1 MYTQFFGLREKPFS
15 ITPDPRYLYLSQ
27 RHADALAHLIYGISH
42 SGGFIQLTGEVGTG
56 KTTLVRTL
64 FEQLPEEAD
73 VALILNP
80 ELTAQEFLTAIL
92 EELKVPLPGD
102 RSVKAL
108 VDQLNVHL
116 LAAHANSRRTVLIVD
131 EAQNLA
137 PAILEQVRLLT
148 NLETPRQKL
157 LQIILIGQPEL
168 RELLAQEDMRQLAQ
182 RVTGR
187 YHLEPLNLE
196 DTAKY
201 VEHRLK
207 VAGATGGIF
216 APSALREIY
225 RQSSGIPRLINVVA
239 DRALLAAYTRNTRTV
254 DRRLVRRAA
263 GEVFGSIR
271 RIGRARRVA
280 AITALAGITAFG
292 FGAWRYAMHPSPI
305 PLAAVEP
312 LLPDA
317 SATVEPPATVIPDP
331 SPPTLSKLL
340 HDPTLAKDT
349 DSAFAD
355 LFALWGIEY
364 ASGTSPAC
372 EQAMERGL
380 RCWYQTGT
388 ISHLRRLD
396 RPAILSLLDDDGGEH
411 QVVLSALDDDGA
423 ELLLGGSA
431 FSVTLGD
438 LSKYWYG
445 DHLILW
451 RPAMQNVEPLSLGA
465 RGEDVVWLQ
474 RSLADIDGVS
484 MPETVSEVFDQV
496 LEAHV
501 REYQR
506 TRRLTVD
513 GVVGTRTQISIL
525 SELPASGAP
534 QLIETP

>member
-1 MYTQFFGLREKPFS
+1 
-15 ITPDPRYLYLSQ
+15 
-27 RHADALAHLIYGISH
+27 
-42 SGGFIQLTGEVGTG
+42 
-56 KTTLVRTL
+56 
-64 FEQLPEEAD
+64 
-73 VALILNP
+73 
-80 ELTAQEFLTAIL
+80 
-92 EELKVPLPGD
+92 
-102 RSVKAL
+102 
-108 VDQLNVHL
+108 
-116 LAAHANSRRTVLIVD
+116 
-131 EAQNLA
+131 
-137 PAILEQVRLLT
+137 
-148 NLETPRQKL
+148 
-157 LQIILIGQPEL
+157 
-168 RELLAQEDMRQLAQ
+168 MRQLAQ

-225 RQSSGIPRLINVVA
+225 RRSSGIPRLINVVA

-254 DRRLVRRAA
+254 DRRLVRQAA
-263 GEVFGSIR
+263 GEVFGGAP

-292 FGAWRYAMHPSPI
+292 FGAWRYAMEPSPV
-305 PLAAVEP
+305 PLAAVEL
-312 LLPDA
+312 LLPEA
-317 SATVEPPATVIPDP
+317 PATAEPQVPVVPDP
-331 SPPTLSKLL
+331 PPPTLSKLL
-340 HDPTLAKDT
+340 LDPTLAKDT

-355 LFALWGIEY
+355 LFGLWGIEY
-364 ASGTSPAC
+364 TSGASPAC
-372 EQAMERGL
+372 EQAAERGL

-396 RPAILSLLDDDGGEH
+396 RPAIVSLLDAGGDEH
-411 QVVLSALDDDGA
+411 QVVLSALADDGA
-423 ELLLGGSA
+423 ELLFGGSA

-451 RPAMQNVEPLSLGA
+451 KPAMRNTEPLSLGA
-465 RGEDVVWLQ
+465 RGEDVVWLR
-474 RSLADIDGVS
+474 RSIADIDGVP
-484 MPETVSEVFDQV
+484 MPETVSEIFDPA
-496 LEAHV
+496 LEARV

-513 GVVGTRTQISIL
+513 GIVGTRTQISIL

-534 QLIETP
+534 QLIEAP